1 MRAARAS
8 RYRVGDEIKLG
19 ETEFTRLAD
28 ASSQRSSVS
37 TRGPGDRVLQPAPPP
52 TIAL

>member
-28 ASSQRSSVS
+28 AFFTEIERKYPS
-37 TRGPGDRVLQPAPPP
+37 PGDRVLQPAPPP